1 MNIWWFVIVPLSLI
15 WIGPMAGM
23 KQVNA
28 PFWAFLIFSLFWV
41 IVAVFAEPM
50 YDWGTNIGR
59 RLGHHRMVAL
69 RERLKHKVL
78 PPARAG
84 LIIMAII
91 SLIFARI

>member
-1 MNIWWFVIVPLSLI
+1 MNVWWIVIVPLSLV
-15 WIGPMAGM
+15 WICPMAGM
-23 KQVNA
+23 KQANA
-28 PFWAFLIFSLFWV
+28 PVWLFILFTLFWS
-41 IVAVFAEPM
+41 IVAIFAQPM

-69 RERLKHKVL
+69 RERLKPKVL